1 MGRRLVVKTSPVE
14 VIGKDMK
21 NGGDV
26 LCDPEEV
33 FEIFVD
39 VDNDLSVC
47 RDAYLALV
55 AQSSLKNFLC
65 LL

>member
-21 NGGDV
+21 NDGDV

-39 VDNDLSVC
+39 LDNDLSVC

-55 AQSSLKNFLC
+55 ARSSLKNFLC

>member
-1 MGRRLVVKTSPVE
+1 MGRRLVVKTSPAE
-14 VIGKDMK
+14 VIGKNMK
-21 NGGDV
+21 NNGDV

-33 FEIFVD
+33 FEIFVG

-55 AQSSLKNFLC
+55 ARSSLKNFLC